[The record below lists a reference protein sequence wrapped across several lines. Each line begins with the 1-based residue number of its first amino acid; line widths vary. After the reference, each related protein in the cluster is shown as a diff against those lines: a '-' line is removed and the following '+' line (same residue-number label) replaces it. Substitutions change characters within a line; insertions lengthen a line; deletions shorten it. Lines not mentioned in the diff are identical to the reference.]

1 MIVASQSLRCVRRW
15 HDNKLRAAA
24 AANLWHAFVNSIHFE
39 DKIAAMV
46 VNSYVGVV
54 HYPTEPVLTLVL
66 EVAKTSCET

>member
-1 MIVASQSLRCVRRW
+1 MFFLLRYDRRW

-24 AANLWHAFVNSIHFE
+24 AANLWHAFVISIL
-39 DKIAAMV
+39 KIKSSAMV